1 MAKTIQELKDERSAV
16 SAQIDEILKA
26 DSLTDEQRTECTR
39 LEGEF
44 DSLGEQ
50 IKAAEAREAEDR
62 ERRDRAAARNRELSA
77 ANPRRTAHATPGAT
91 PRITK
96 EEGEDDPQRGF
107 KSPRE
112 FIARVMDAGRGIK
125 VDNRLRPLAT
135 AGSDEQS
142 GASDPYGGFLVPI
155 GFTPNVLSVQAEA
168 DPFAGRTMQ
177 VPMENAIVKIP
188 ARVDKNHTSS
198 VSGGLTV
205 SRREETVAATASRAE
220 YEQVTLQAFSLF
232 GLSYATEELLTD
244 SPASFAALLA
254 AGFSD
259 EFTAR
264 LINERLNGTGV
275 GEFLGAIN
283 SPCFVSQAKETGQAA
298 ASIQYENIVKMRSRC
313 WGYGNAI
320 WLANHDTMPQLMLL
334 NQSVGTGGVPVWQ
347 PSAREDA
354 PDLLMGRPLIFTEF
368 CQTLGTVGDIV
379 IFNGTQYLEGLYE
392 PLQSAESVHVRF
404 VNHERAFKFWV
415 RNAGAPWWR
424 SALTPKNSSTT
435 LSPFVGLA
443 TRA

>member
-1 MAKTIQELKDERSAV
+1 MAKTLQELRDERSRV
-16 SAQIDEILKA
+16 SAEIDDILKA
-26 DSLTDEQRTECTR
+26 DDLTDEQRAEVAR
-39 LEGEF
+39 LEGEY
-44 DSLGEQ
+44 DTLGEQ
-50 IKAAEAREAEDR
+50 IKSAEKLAAEDK

-77 ANPRRTAHATPGAT
+77 AGPRRTAPHTPGGE
-91 PRITK
+91 PRIVK
-96 EEGEDDPQRGF
+96 ESSEDDPQRGF

-112 FIARVMDAGRGIK
+112 FITKVMDAGRGAR
-125 VDNRLRPLAT
+125 VDDRLKPLAA

-142 GASDPYGGFLVPI
+142 GASDPYGGFLVPV
-155 GFTPNVLSVQAEA
+155 GFTPDVLSIQAEM
-168 DPFAGRTMQ
+168 DPFAGRTQ
-177 VPMENAIVKIP
+177 QIPMETAIVKIP

-205 SRREETVAATASRAE
+205 SRREETVSGSASRQE

-232 GLSYATEELLTD
+232 GLAYATEELLTD

-254 AGFSD
+254 NGFRD

-264 LINERLNGTGV
+264 LIHERLFGTGV
-275 GEFLGAIN
+275 GEFLGAKN
-283 SPCFVSQAKETGQAA
+283 SPCFISQTKEVGQTAA
-298 ASIQYENIVKMRSRC
+298 TINYENVIKMRSRC

-320 WLANHDTMPQLMLL
+320 WLANHDTMPHLMLL

-354 PDLLMGRPLIFTEF
+354 PDLLLGRPLVFTEF
-368 CQTLGTVGDIV
+368 CATVGTVGDIV
-379 IFNGTQYLEGLYE
+379 LFNGTQYLEGLYE
-392 PLQSAESVHVRF
+392 PTQSAESVHVRF
-404 VNHERAFKFWV
+404 VNHERTFKFWL

-435 LSPFVGLA
+435 LSPFVGLE
-443 TRA
+443 TRS